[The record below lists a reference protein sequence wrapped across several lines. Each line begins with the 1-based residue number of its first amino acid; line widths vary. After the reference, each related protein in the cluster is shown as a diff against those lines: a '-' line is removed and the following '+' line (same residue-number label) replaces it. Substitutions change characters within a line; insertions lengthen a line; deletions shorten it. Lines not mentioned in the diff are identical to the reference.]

1 MNRFERKV
9 CLVTGAGHGIGA
21 AAVRRL
27 HAEGAVV
34 ALAELDVDAA
44 GRLAEELDP
53 DGGRSLVLACDLT
66 DRTSVDEAV
75 AAVVGR
81 FGKLDV
87 LVNVAGGAQP
97 RPRLAEGM
105 SDDDWNADLDL
116 NLSGPMRL
124 IRAAVPH
131 LRDSGGAVVLVGSV
145 NGVQAFGGEAYSAAK
160 AGLGLLVKN
169 LAVTLG
175 PDGVRL
181 NLVAPGTIRTRV
193 WDGQGGPDKL
203 APMYPLGRVGEPEDV
218 AAAIAFLA
226 SDDAAWV
233 TGTTLPVDGGAL
245 AGPLHTMLGL
255 RDEAAAPG
263 REDGG
268 GKDARGGHVSLD
280 GE

>member
-1 MNRFERKV
+1 MNRFEGKV

-27 HAEGAVV
+27 YAEGAVV

-44 GRLAEELDP
+44 RQLAAELDP

-66 DRTSVDEAV
+66 DRASVDSAV

-87 LVNVAGGAQP
+87 LVNVAGGALP
-97 RPRLAEGM
+97 HPRLAEGM
-105 SDDDWNADLDL
+105 SDKDWNADLDL
-116 NLSGPMRL
+116 NLSGPRRL
-124 IRAAVPH
+124 IRASVPH
-131 LRDSGGAVVLVGSV
+131 LRDRGGAVVLVGSV
-145 NGVQAFGGEAYSAAK
+145 NGIQAFGGESYSAAK
-160 AGLGLLVKN
+160 AGLELLVKN

-193 WDGQGGPDKL
+193 WDRQGGPDKL

-226 SDDAAWV
+226 SEDAAWI
-233 TGTTLPVDGGAL
+233 TGATLPVDGGAL
-245 AGPLHTMLGL
+245 AGPLHTMLG
-255 RDEAAAPG
+255 R
-263 REDGG
+263 REGP
-268 GKDARGGHVSLD
+268 AVPRIQVSLD